1 MLDQLVALI
10 VAESKWLTA
19 SMGSAL
25 LAVTVLLYRH
35 RHSSRPGRRRV
46 LAAMN
51 LFFGVTIGAMAF
63 GHLLAV
69 TTKLVLGTLDGSV
82 PVFYLIGIALA
93 VPSWWL
99 IYHTRRVLAPDDGH
113 GRATLGLNA
122 WLAMTLLGLGIHNLP
137 LAAPGFLNI
146 WYHLRSGRIVG
157 WAIVAIAVVVN
168 VGLFIG
174 SLIFMASGQS
184 FEQFR
189 GIQ

>member
-10 VAESKWLTA
+10 VDESKWLTA

-35 RHSSRPGRRRV
+35 RHSDLPGRRRV

-69 TTKLVLGTLDGSV
+69 TTKLVLGTLEGSV

-99 IYHTRRVLAPDDGH
+99 IYHARRVLTPDDGN
-113 GRATLGLNA
+113 GRTTLGLNA
-122 WLAMTLLGLGIHNLP
+122 WLAITLLGLGIHNLP

-146 WYHLRSGRIVG
+146 WYHLHSGRVVG
-157 WAIVAIAVVVN
+157 WAIVAMAVVAN

-174 SLIFMASGQS
+174 SLIFMASGRS

-189 GIQ
+189 GIP